1 MRGERQVRG
10 NNYSITEFNGY
21 NTQTLIF
28 DKQKHWS
35 LNWFNCEK
43 IIYPHTDCVIKEK
56 GKNMSRVKKVSYAL
70 LSKTTLTY
78 LAVFIN
84 HVFMAFPQDTKFQ
97 MSIKSQKI
105 IFPQSH

>member
-35 LNWFNCEK
+35 LNCKK

-56 GKNMSRVKKVSYAL
+56 GKNMSRIIKVSYAL
-70 LSKTTLTY
+70 LSKTILTY

-84 HVFMAFPQDTKFQ
+84 HDFMAFPQDTKFQ

>member
-1 MRGERQVRG
+1 MRGERQVRR
-10 NNYSITEFNGY
+10 NNYSITEFNGF

-35 LNWFNCEK
+35 LNCKK

-56 GKNMSRVKKVSYAL
+56 GKNMSRIIKVSYAL
-70 LSKTTLTY
+70 LSKTILTY
-78 LAVFIN
+78 LAVFVN
-84 HVFMAFPQDTKFQ
+84 HDFMAFPQDTKFH

-105 IFPQSH
+105 IFAQSH